1 MWLWR
6 DVVRHMRLLP
16 ALLTFAFTL
25 SALADQITLHN
36 GDRLSGTILK
46 SDEKNVV
53 IKTDY
58 AGEVTVKWEAV
69 QGITS
74 TEELHVKLKDG
85 NTVVGP
91 VKTSDGKFEVAT
103 KSAGLVEVAKENV
116 AGMRNKIEE
125 AAFEKT
131 QHPGMLEGWNGGL
144 NLGFALTRGNSQT
157 KNLALAFTATRT
169 GLHDKLG
176 MYANSIYAT
185 NDVPGAIPSTTANTI
200 QGGIRYDHDLT
211 PRLFGFMNADF
222 MTDDLQ
228 SLDLRSV
235 FGGGPGLHVIKREAT
250 TLDFLGG
257 ANYTRERYSLF
268 TRNFAAATVGE
279 EFMHKVH
286 ASTVIKQKLYFFPD
300 LSNTGEYRA
309 TFDFGTVTKISK
321 WLGWQNAFGDI
332 FVTNPPAGK
341 KQNDIV
347 LTTGLNITFT
357 HQGD

>member
-1 MWLWR
+1 
-6 DVVRHMRLLP
+6 VRHMRLFP
-16 ALLTFAFTL
+16 ALVTLVLTL
-25 SALADQITLHN
+25 NALADQITLQN
-36 GDRLSGTILK
+36 GDRLTGTILK
-46 SDEKNVV
+46 SDDKNVI

-58 AGEVTVKWEAV
+58 AGEVTVQWEAV

-74 TEELHVKLKDG
+74 AEDLHLKLKDG

-91 VKTSDGKFEVAT
+91 VKTNDGKFEVVT
-103 KSAGLVEVAKENV
+103 KSGGPVEVAKENV
-116 AGMRNKIEE
+116 AAMRNETE
-125 AAFEKT
+125 QAAFEKT
-131 QHPGMLEGWNGGL
+131 QHPGTLQGWDGGL

-157 KNLALAFTATRT
+157 KNLALAFTATRS
-169 GLHDKLG
+169 GLRDKLG
-176 MYANSIYAT
+176 MYTNSIYAS
-185 NDVPGAIPSTTANTI
+185 NDAPGATPATTANTI

-211 PRLFGFMNADF
+211 ALLFGFVNADF

-235 FGGGPGLHVIKREAT
+235 LGGGLGLHVIKREAT

-257 ANYTRERYSLF
+257 ANYTREKYSLF
-268 TRNFAAATVGE
+268 SRNFAAATLGE
-279 EFMHKVH
+279 EFMHKIH

-357 HQGD
+357 H